1 MVSHIVFFTYR
12 RRKVMISNFSK
23 SYAVMTVVFFLAVA
37 GQSYGGDFIQGQ
49 CGQNIRDSI
58 ILTEDIGPCEGV
70 GIIVT
75 RHGITLDGN
84 GHEIIGTGTDNGI
97 LVGGKKNV
105 TIKNLS
111 VKGFNNGINMR
122 RGSGNLITANALSG
136 NWIGVSIST
145 TDTIIRNNIIFEND
159 TGMSVTSP
167 SNSIFHNIL
176 INNDVQVEDVG
187 DNTWEDTG
195 FGNYWSNYWG
205 EDDGSNGRTAGDYVG
220 DTDLPHEGVDF
231 FPLLDPSIPEQF
243 EPLRCADWWLLW
255 CGGWSPVEVQVTD
268 PFGNVISYGVNE
280 IGENAFY
287 VEDDQVVPGSR
298 LIRVLIH
305 RPCSGTSG
313 EGLYSFQMTG
323 LADLDYSM
331 TSLLSQRGEIVLEN
345 SIAEGSLSVDE
356 TQNVDI
362 RLIETVGPNGEII
375 ASAQMVVPIDVKPG
389 CVTNSIQI
397 KSAGVIPV
405 AILSLPT
412 FDATA
417 IDPDTIYL
425 EAAGVK
431 LTGNGEKTLS
441 HEQDVNGDGLV
452 DLKCYILT
460 DETQI
465 IVGQAIAILEGNTF
479 DGIPIRGEDFI
490 RLVSN

>member
-1 MVSHIVFFTYR
+1 
-12 RRKVMISNFSK
+12 MISKCSK
-23 SYAVMTVVFFLAVA
+23 IYAVITVVFFLAVA
-37 GQSYGGDFIQGQ
+37 GQSYGGGFIQGQ
-49 CGQNIRDSI
+49 CGQRIRDCI
-58 ILTEDIGPCEGV
+58 TLTEDIGPCDGV

-84 GHEIIGTGTDNGI
+84 GHTIIGTGIDNGVFI
-97 LVGGKKNV
+97 GGKKNV

-111 VKGFNNGINMR
+111 VKGFSNGISMR

-136 NWIGVSIST
+136 NGIGVSIST
-145 TDTIIRNNIIFEND
+145 TDTIVSNNIIFEND
-159 TGMSVTSP
+159 MGVSVTSP
-167 SNSIFHNIL
+167 NNLIFHNIL
-176 INNDVQVEDVG
+176 INNDVQVEHCG
-187 DNTWEDTG
+187 GNTWEDAG

-205 EDDGSNGRTAGDYVG
+205 EDNGSSGRIAGDYVG

-231 FPLLDPSIPEQF
+231 FPFLDPSIPEQF
-243 EPLRCADWWLLW
+243 GPLRCADWWLLW
-255 CGGWSPVEVQVTD
+255 SGGWSPVEVQVTD
-268 PFGNVISYGVNE
+268 PFGDVISYEVNE

-323 LADLDYSM
+323 LDDLDYWM
-331 TSLLSQRGEIVLEN
+331 TSFVSQRGEIVLEN
-345 SIAEGSLSVDE
+345 SVAEGSLSFDE

-362 RLIETVGPNGEII
+362 RLIETVGPDGEII
-375 ASAQMVVPIDVKPG
+375 ASAQIVVPIDVKPG

-397 KSAGVIPV
+397 KSAGVVPV

-412 FDATA
+412 FDATT
-417 IDPDTIYL
+417 IDPDTIHL

-431 LTGNGEKTLS
+431 LTGKSEKALS
-441 HEQDVNGDGLV
+441 HEQDVNGDGMV
-452 DLKCYILT
+452 DLVCQILT
-460 DETQI
+460 DEMQI
-465 IVGQAIAILEGNTF
+465 VVGQAIAILEGSTF
-479 DGIPIRGEDFI
+479 DGTPIRGEDFI